1 MAPARLAGRP
11 LSPDADPVLTG
22 PGLPAYQTELVR
34 HVCAGMALRERQTM
48 GVVQGAYGIIGR
60 EADEA
65 YEAVEKLRIGP
76 IAMAKDHEWDAFV
89 DNNEHF
95 VDPKLPVRR
104 VQNITYPGK
113 DDPAASEV
121 KAGMLERKS
130 KYLKS
135 YTPGW

>member
-1 MAPARLAGRP
+1 MNLESSGRELESIVVGEIQKAYNAYAGI
-11 LSPDADPVLTG
+11 LN
-22 PGLPAYQTELVR
+22 
-34 HVCAGMALRERQTM
+34 
-48 GVVQGAYGIIGR
+48 R

-65 YEAVEKLRIGP
+65 YEAVEKLRTGP
-76 IAMAKDHEWDAFV
+76 IAMPRDREWDAFV

-104 VQNITYPGK
+104 VENITYPGK
-113 DDPAASEV
+113 DNPAASEV
-121 KAGMLERKS
+121 KSGMLERKS